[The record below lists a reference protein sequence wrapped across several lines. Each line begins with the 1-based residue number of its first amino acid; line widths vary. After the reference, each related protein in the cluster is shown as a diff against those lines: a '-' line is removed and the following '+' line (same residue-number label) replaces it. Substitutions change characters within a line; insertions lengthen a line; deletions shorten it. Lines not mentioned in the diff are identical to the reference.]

1 VSSFNINLFQMTF
14 VDIIDENNQFELGT
28 LIEKRKNEMLV
39 WVNGSQRVI
48 PNNRIF
54 CLYETDDMLILEN
67 GHEMLYKKIRKYK
80 NIPEEIIENFYDHA
94 ASIYNFQTAKLQYE
108 TLLECPQIQYIP
120 QDYRADY
127 GLYKIVHFLNKDMCY
142 DLIQYILSRPPNKKP
157 QLSYG
162 KNRTELYLN
171 FDDEIIKKLIKIIKD
186 KLGDRINLLEITAL
200 INKPCSYRQ
209 PLHRDF
215 NDKDVQTLMIA
226 LHDID
231 MDMGPTQFLP
241 GTNNDKSF
249 EEYEKNELVKNP
261 YYYATLRMGDCVV
274 FDVTLLHCGTENK
287 TNKDRIILSATYQL
301 P

>member
-1 VSSFNINLFQMTF
+1 MTF

-39 WVNGSQRVI
+39 EVDGSHRLV
-48 PNNRIF
+48 PNDCIF
-54 CLYETDDMLILEN
+54 CIHETDNMLILEKFHQML
-67 GHEMLYKKIRKYK
+67 HEKITKDK
-80 NIPEEIIENFYDHA
+80 NISEEIIDNFYDHA
-94 ASIYNFQTAKLQYE
+94 SCIYNFQTAKLQEE
-108 TLLECPQIQYIP
+108 TLLECPQIKYIP

-142 DLIQYILSRPPNKKP
+142 DLIQYILSISPSPDQKS

-162 KNRTELYLN
+162 KNRSEIYLN
-171 FDDEIIKKLIKIIKD
+171 FDDEIIKKLIKIIKN
-186 KLGDRINLLEITAL
+186 KLGDKINLLEITAL
-200 INKPCSYRQ
+200 INKPHSYRQ
-209 PLHRDF
+209 PLHRDYD
-215 NDKDVQTLMIA
+215 DKDVQTLMIA

-241 GTNNDKSF
+241 GTNNDKVL
-249 EEYEKNELVKNP
+249 EEYSKNELVKNP
-261 YYYATLRMGDCVV
+261 YYYATLKEGDCVV